1 MAHGWNGEMSLAIQL
16 KNSIGEVKEGQK
28 VAACFPSKLPQKP
41 HVMKHLPNNTDHH
54 KHQNPIGG
62 ERLSEMTNTLQHD
75 LSSPQTVDIRT
86 IIGETQERVRRT
98 IKTGTF
104 FSAGGSDELLQEHH
118 NSKLKLIV
126 LYVDLVGSTMMTRSL
141 PVAQLALMVQTF
153 TQEMSFTVSR
163 FNGYILKYV
172 GDAIIAYFPAD
183 ANFNGGCNAAINCS
197 HAMLRVLE
205 EGINSIFRGHGYE
218 GLQAKIGIE
227 TGEHS
232 VIQYILGNKSYVDIL
247 GYGISMAS
255 KLSTLAQ
262 PNQVVISHA
271 IYFGMHPSFRK
282 KFVQM
287 ELDPHMW
294 KYIHERFQPG
304 VWRSLPLEDSE

>member
-1 MAHGWNGEMSLAIQL
+1 LQ
-16 KNSIGEVKEGQK
+16 
-28 VAACFPSKLPQKP
+28 
-41 HVMKHLPNNTDHH
+41 NNNDNNH
-54 KHQNPIGG
+54 KYQGQNPIGS
-62 ERLSEMTNTLQHD
+62 ESLSEMTNTLQRD
-75 LSSPQTVDIRT
+75 LISPQTFDIAT
-86 IIGETQERVRRT
+86 IISETQERVRRT

-104 FSAGGSDELLQEHH
+104 FSAESSDKLLREHP

-163 FNGYILKYV
+163 FNGYVLKYV

-183 ANFNGGCNAAINCS
+183 ANYNGRCNAAINCS
-197 HAMLRVLE
+197 RAMIQVLE
-205 EGINSIFRGHGYE
+205 EGVNSIFREYGYN

-232 VIQYILGNKSYVDIL
+232 VIQYILGNKSHVDIL
-247 GYGISMAS
+247 GYGISMAA
-255 KLSTLAQ
+255 KLSTLAR

-282 KFVQM
+282 SFVQM
-287 ELDPHMW
+287 ELDPGMW
-294 KYIHERFQPG
+294 KYIYDKFQPG
-304 VWRSLPLEDSE
+304 VWRSSPLEDSE

>member
-16 KNSIGEVKEGQK
+16 KNSIVEVKEGQK

-54 KHQNPIGG
+54 KHQNPIDG

-104 FSAGGSDELLQEHH
+104 FSAGGSEELLQEHH

-163 FNGYILKYV
+163 FNGYVLKYV

-183 ANFNGGCNAAINCS
+183 ANFNGECNAAINCS

-205 EGINSIFRGHGYE
+205 EGINSIFRGYGYE

-247 GYGISMAS
+247 GYGISMAA
-255 KLSTLAQ
+255 KLSTLAR

-271 IYFGMHPSFRK
+271 IYFGMHPLFRK

-287 ELDPHMW
+287 DLDPHMW

>member
-1 MAHGWNGEMSLAIQL
+1 MWATVWEHRM
-16 KNSIGEVKEGQK
+16 
-28 VAACFPSKLPQKP
+28 KLLPTQATTETQ
-41 HVMKHLPNNTDHH
+41 VVKHLQNNSDNNHH
-54 KHQNPIGG
+54 KYQAQNPIGG
-62 ERLSEMTNTLQHD
+62 ESLSEMTNTLQHD
-75 LSSPQTVDIRT
+75 LTSPQTVDIAT

-104 FSAGGSDELLQEHH
+104 FSAESSDKLLREHP

-163 FNGYILKYV
+163 FNGYVLKYV
-172 GDAIIAYFPAD
+172 GDAIIAYFPAH
-183 ANFNGGCNAAINCS
+183 ANYNSRCNAAINCS
-197 HAMLRVLE
+197 HAMIQVLE
-205 EGINSIFRGHGYE
+205 EGVNSIFREYGYN

-232 VIQYILGNKSYVDIL
+232 VIQYILGNNSHVDIL
-247 GYGISMAS
+247 GYGISMAA
-255 KLSTLAQ
+255 KLSTLAR

-282 KFVQM
+282 SFVQM
-287 ELDPHMW
+287 ELDPGMW

-304 VWRSLPLEDSE
+304 VWRSSPLEDSE

>member
-1 MAHGWNGEMSLAIQL
+1 MKLLPIQVAT
-16 KNSIGEVKEGQK
+16 ETQVVKPLQ
-28 VAACFPSKLPQKP
+28 
-41 HVMKHLPNNTDHH
+41 NNTGNNH
-54 KHQNPIGG
+54 KYQSQNPIGG
-62 ERLSEMTNTLQHD
+62 ESLSEMTNTLQRD
-75 LSSPQTVDIRT
+75 LTSPQTVDIGT

-104 FSAGGSDELLQEHH
+104 FSAESSDELLREHP

-141 PVAQLALMVQTF
+141 PVAQLALVVQTF

-163 FNGYILKYV
+163 FNGYVLKYV

-183 ANFNGGCNAAINCS
+183 ANYNGRCNTAINCS
-197 HAMLRVLE
+197 HAMIQVLE
-205 EGINSIFRGHGYE
+205 EGINSIFREYGYN

-232 VIQYILGNKSYVDIL
+232 VIQYILGNKSHVDIL
-247 GYGISMAS
+247 GYGISMAA
-255 KLSTLAQ
+255 KLSALAR
-262 PNQVVISHA
+262 PNQVVISHS

-282 KFVQM
+282 NFIQM
-287 ELDPHMW
+287 ELDPGMW

-304 VWRSLPLEDSE
+304 VWRSSPLEHSK

>member
-1 MAHGWNGEMSLAIQL
+1 MKLLPIQVAT
-16 KNSIGEVKEGQK
+16 ETQVVKPLQ
-28 VAACFPSKLPQKP
+28 
-41 HVMKHLPNNTDHH
+41 NNTGNNH
-54 KHQNPIGG
+54 KYQSQNPIGG
-62 ERLSEMTNTLQHD
+62 ESLSEMTNTLQRD
-75 LSSPQTVDIRT
+75 LTSPQTVDIGT

-104 FSAGGSDELLQEHH
+104 FSAESSDELLREHP

-163 FNGYILKYV
+163 FNGYVLKYV

-183 ANFNGGCNAAINCS
+183 ANYNGRCNTAINCS
-197 HAMLRVLE
+197 HAMIQVLE
-205 EGINSIFRGHGYE
+205 GGINSIFREYGYN

-232 VIQYILGNKSYVDIL
+232 VIQYILGNKSHVDIL
-247 GYGISMAS
+247 GYGISMAA
-255 KLSTLAQ
+255 KLSTLAR
-262 PNQVVISHA
+262 PNQVVISHS

-282 KFVQM
+282 NFIQM
-287 ELDPHMW
+287 ELDPGMW

-304 VWRSLPLEDSE
+304 VWRSSPLEHRE

>member
-1 MAHGWNGEMSLAIQL
+1 MQ
-16 KNSIGEVKEGQK
+16 
-28 VAACFPSKLPQKP
+28 
-41 HVMKHLPNNTDHH
+41 NNTGNNREYQR
-54 KHQNPIGG
+54 QNPIGG
-62 ERLSEMTNTLQHD
+62 DSLSEMTNTLRHD
-75 LSSPQTVDIRT
+75 ITSPQTVDIGT

-104 FSAGGSDELLQEHH
+104 FSAESSDELLREHP

-163 FNGYILKYV
+163 FNGYVLKYV

-183 ANFNGGCNAAINCS
+183 ANYNGRCNTAINCS
-197 HAMLRVLE
+197 HAMIQVLE
-205 EGINSIFRGHGYE
+205 GGINSIFREYGYN

-232 VIQYILGNKSYVDIL
+232 VIQYILGNKSHVDIL
-247 GYGISMAS
+247 GYGISMAA
-255 KLSTLAQ
+255 KLSTLAR
-262 PNQVVISHA
+262 PNQVVISHS

-282 KFVQM
+282 NFVQM
-287 ELDPHMW
+287 ELDPGMW

-304 VWRSLPLEDSE
+304 VWRSSPLEHSE

>member
-1 MAHGWNGEMSLAIQL
+1 MKLLPIQVAT
-16 KNSIGEVKEGQK
+16 ETQVVKPLQ
-28 VAACFPSKLPQKP
+28 
-41 HVMKHLPNNTDHH
+41 NNTGNNH
-54 KHQNPIGG
+54 KYQSQNPIGG
-62 ERLSEMTNTLQHD
+62 ESLSEMTNTLQPD
-75 LSSPQTVDIRT
+75 LTSPQTVDIGT

-104 FSAGGSDELLQEHH
+104 FSAESSDELLREHP

-141 PVAQLALMVQTF
+141 PVAQLALVVQTF

-163 FNGYILKYV
+163 FNGYVLKYV

-183 ANFNGGCNAAINCS
+183 ANYNGRCNTAINCS
-197 HAMLRVLE
+197 HAMIQVLE
-205 EGINSIFRGHGYE
+205 EGINSIFREYGYN

-227 TGEHS
+227 TGDHS
-232 VIQYILGNKSYVDIL
+232 VIQYILGNKSHLDIL
-247 GYGISMAS
+247 GYGISMAA
-255 KLSTLAQ
+255 KLSTLAR

-282 KFVQM
+282 NFIQM
-287 ELDPHMW
+287 ELDPGMW
-294 KYIHERFQPG
+294 KYIHEKFQPG
-304 VWRSLPLEDSE
+304 VWRTSPLEDS

>member
-1 MAHGWNGEMSLAIQL
+1 MKLFPIQ
-16 KNSIGEVKEGQK
+16 
-28 VAACFPSKLPQKP
+28 VATETQ
-41 HVMKHLPNNTDHH
+41 VVKHLQNNTGNDH
-54 KHQNPIGG
+54 KYQRQNPMGG
-62 ERLSEMTNTLQHD
+62 ESLSEMTNTLQHD
-75 LSSPQTVDIRT
+75 LTSPQKIDIRT
-86 IIGETQERVRRT
+86 IIGETQERVQRT

-104 FSAGGSDELLQEHH
+104 FSVESSDELLREHPD
-118 NSKLKLIV
+118 SKLKLIV

-163 FNGYILKYV
+163 FNGYVLKYV

-183 ANFNGGCNAAINCS
+183 ANYNDRCNAAINCS
-197 HAMLRVLE
+197 HAMIQVLE
-205 EGINSIFRGHGYE
+205 EGINSVFREHDYE

-227 TGEHS
+227 SGEHS
-232 VIQYILGNKSYVDIL
+232 VIQYILGNKSHVDIL
-247 GYGISMAS
+247 GYGISMAA
-255 KLSTLAQ
+255 KLSTLAR

-282 KFVQM
+282 NFVQM
-287 ELDPHMW
+287 ELDPGMW

-304 VWRSLPLEDSE
+304 VWRSSPLEDSD